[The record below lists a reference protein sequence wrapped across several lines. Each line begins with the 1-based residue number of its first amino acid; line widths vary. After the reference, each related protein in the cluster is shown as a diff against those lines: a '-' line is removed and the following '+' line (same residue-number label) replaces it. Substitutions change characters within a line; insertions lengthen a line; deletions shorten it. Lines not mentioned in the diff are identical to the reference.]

1 MLAKKISTPPSHP
14 NMVTSGPKS
23 KKQNKKTPKR
33 TKQNEKQKTSKRTR
47 CLYNGTSKTNEWHHR
62 CYIHLLI
69 QSMCTA
75 IYIFVFKKNQ
85 MLILITLQPHSY
97 CSEYFKY
104 LIKRRL
110 ASLCGLD
117 LTDLI
122 DKLEKKMKVQ
132 ILFYDVLWCFFPVC
146 VPPTLFKCFV
156 VPWHDNE
163 RLITWCGVTLPRKK
177 LKIKKESRERYW
189 IEWEFNLTA
198 VKKLQL
204 VPLN

>member
-1 MLAKKISTPPSHP
+1 M
-14 NMVTSGPKS
+14 
-23 KKQNKKTPKR
+23 
-33 TKQNEKQKTSKRTR
+33 EKQKTSKRTR

-132 ILFYDVLWCFFPVC
+132 IIFYDVLWCFFPVC

-204 VPLN
+204 VPLNEFHGIPSLC

>member
-1 MLAKKISTPPSHP
+1 MLAKKLALHP
-14 NMVTSGPKS
+14 LIQIWSLLVQKI
-23 KKQNKKTPKR
+23 KKQNKKTPRR

-47 CLYNGTSKTNEWHHR
+47 WLYNGTSKINEWHHR

-75 IYIFVFKKNQ
+75 IYIFFVFKKNQ

-110 ASLCGLD
+110 ASLCGPD

-122 DKLEKKMKVQ
+122 DKLEKKMKGQ

-146 VPPTLFKCFV
+146 VPPTFFKCFV

-163 RLITWCGVTLPRKK
+163 RFITWCGVTLPRKK
-177 LKIKKESRERYW
+177 LKIKKESRE
-189 IEWEFNLTA
+189 I
-198 VKKLQL
+198 
-204 VPLN
+204 LNRVRI

>member
-1 MLAKKISTPPSHP
+1 
-14 NMVTSGPKS
+14 
-23 KKQNKKTPKR
+23 
-33 TKQNEKQKTSKRTR
+33 
-47 CLYNGTSKTNEWHHR
+47 
-62 CYIHLLI
+62 
-69 QSMCTA
+69 MCTA

-132 ILFYDVLWCFFPVC
+132 IIFYDVL
-146 VPPTLFKCFV
+146 
-156 VPWHDNE
+156 
-163 RLITWCGVTLPRKK
+163 
-177 LKIKKESRERYW
+177 
-189 IEWEFNLTA
+189 
-198 VKKLQL
+198 
-204 VPLN
+204 